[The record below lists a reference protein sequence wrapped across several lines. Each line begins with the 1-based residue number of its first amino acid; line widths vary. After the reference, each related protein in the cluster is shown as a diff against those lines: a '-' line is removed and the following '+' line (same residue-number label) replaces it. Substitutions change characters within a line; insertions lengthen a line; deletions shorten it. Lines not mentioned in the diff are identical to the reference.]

1 MEKKGLASDPYNII
15 ITGVGGQGNVM
26 ASRILGNM
34 LSLKG
39 FIVTIGESFGATQ
52 RGGSVMSHMRVSTKR
67 SFSPLIPKGKAH
79 LVVSLEPTEGIRVLK
94 DYGNPDVVMLSNTRP
109 IHPVGVIAGDLDY
122 PPIERIKEWADELTA
137 RAWFIYATDR
147 AMEMGNPIL
156 GNVMM
161 IGALCGIDV
170 LPVGR
175 EQFEAVI
182 SQGVPPKK
190 VRPNL
195 DAFDCG
201 MKMIHQG

>member
-1 MEKKGLASDPYNII
+1 MEKKGLAYDPYNII

-122 PPIERIKEWADELTA
+122 PPIEQIKQWASELTA
-137 RAWFIYATDR
+137 RAWFIDATDR
-147 AMEMGNPIL
+147 AMEMGSPIL

-161 IGALCGIDV
+161 IGALCGIEV

-175 EQFEAVI
+175 DEFEKVI
-182 SQGVPPKK
+182 SQGMKPEKI
-190 VRPNL
+190 RINL
-195 DAFDCG
+195 AAFDLG
-201 MKMIHQG
+201 QSLVSR

>member
-1 MEKKGLASDPYNII
+1 MGDKRLSSDPYNII

-39 FIVTIGESFGATQ
+39 FIVTIGETFGGSQ
-52 RGGSVMSHMRVSTKR
+52 RGGSVMSHLSVSYE
-67 SFSPLIPKGKAH
+67 SVVSPLIPKGRAH
-79 LVVSLEPTEGIRVLK
+79 VVVSLEPTEGIRVLR
-94 DYGNPDVVMLSNTRP
+94 DYGNPDVVMISNTRP
-109 IHPVGVIAGDLDY
+109 IHPVGVIAGDLVY
-122 PPIERIKEWADELTA
+122 PSLEQIRKWVGELTA
-137 RAWFIYATDR
+137 RAWFIDATDR

-175 EQFEAVI
+175 REFEAVI
-182 SQGVPPKK
+182 SQGMAPERLKS
-190 VRPNL
+190 NL
-195 DAFDCG
+195 DAFDRG
-201 MKMIHQG
+201 VEMVGLA

>member
-1 MEKKGLASDPYNII
+1 MEKKGLAYDPYNII

-52 RGGSVMSHMRVSTKR
+52 RGGSVMSHMRLSTKR

-122 PPIERIKEWADELTA
+122 PPLERIKEWADELTA
-137 RAWFIYATDR
+137 RAWFIDATDR
-147 AMEMGNPIL
+147 AMEMGSPIL
-156 GNVMM
+156 VNVMM
-161 IGALCGIDV
+161 IGALCGIEV
-170 LPVGR
+170 LPAGR
-175 EQFEAVI
+175 EEFEAVI
-182 SQGVPPKK
+182 SQGMTPEKIRINLAAFDLGRSL
-190 VRPNL
+190 VRP
-195 DAFDCG
+195 
-201 MKMIHQG
+201 